1 MIENNDV
8 SKYKKFVQVMAMT
21 ISVIYF
27 LFALLYAIQIN
38 LNENKKLKEFDDL
51 LSYVEGVNSS
61 LNGGGFFDDDDA
73 EEDNEV
79 STTPL
84 FSDGRTAFITAYT
97 QTICANSYYI
107 SSKNSTITISNVG
120 GIQATTQIDSQV
132 TAIRFNET
140 TFFEQAISK
149 LSEADDAAKA
159 FENTIRE
166 RADAG
171 AKRLKVDSETLYRYQ
186 TRNVSVDAN
195 GNYTADFSGS
205 TKEVVKPRQYPMLI
219 ENLYLIDE
227 NTLKEEDVKYFYIK
241 YEKGVPKYYYVQV
254 VLSGDDYVWNYKNYI
269 WACSGSTTEP
279 AFSYSTINLVIDSQG
294 YISGLISIDNYNIT
308 VQSGALVAKSVCKAT
323 QNMVFAKIN
332 ETIEYDVSEFYE

>member
-8 SKYKKFVQVMAMT
+8 SKYKKFVQVMAMI

-27 LFALLYAIQIN
+27 LFALLYAIQIT

-51 LSYVEGVNSS
+51 LSYVQDVNSS
-61 LNGGGFFDDDDA
+61 LNGGGLFDDGST
-73 EEDNEV
+73 EEDHEV

-107 SSKNSTITISNVG
+107 SSKNSTVTTSNVG

-186 TRNVSVDAN
+186 TRNVSVDAD
-195 GNYTADFSGS
+195 GNCMANKSGS

-219 ENLYLIDE
+219 
-227 NTLKEEDVKYFYIK
+227 
-241 YEKGVPKYYYVQV
+241 
-254 VLSGDDYVWNYKNYI
+254 
-269 WACSGSTTEP
+269 
-279 AFSYSTINLVIDSQG
+279 
-294 YISGLISIDNYNIT
+294 
-308 VQSGALVAKSVCKAT
+308 
-323 QNMVFAKIN
+323 
-332 ETIEYDVSEFYE
+332 